1 MEAWKAGHMA
11 HTLVGTRENR
21 QVVLMVVHLVRA
33 TGVEKAKHAAEGMA
47 LQRESSLAAYWELG
61 WAD

>member
-1 MEAWKAGHMA
+1 MA